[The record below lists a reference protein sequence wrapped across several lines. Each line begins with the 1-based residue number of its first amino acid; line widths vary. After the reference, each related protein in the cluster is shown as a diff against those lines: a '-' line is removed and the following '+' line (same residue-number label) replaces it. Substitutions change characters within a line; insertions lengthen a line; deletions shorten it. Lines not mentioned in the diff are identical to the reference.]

1 MPGLTYRGFA
11 AKFADKRF
19 ARKVFAFNLF
29 LFCLLSIYM
38 IWSNRIPDEK
48 IDTCDTAQIEWTE
61 FIQHTCEKE
70 NLWVLIDGHVYD
82 MWPWGKN

>member
-29 LFCLLSIYM
+29 LFCSLSLFM
-38 IWSNRIPDEK
+38 IMTNKTEK
-48 IDTCDTAQIEWTE
+48 VDTCETRHIDWEE
-61 FIQHTCEKE
+61 FIQHTCENE
-70 NLWVLIDGHVYD
+70 NLWILIDGNVYD
-82 MWPWGKN
+82 MWPWG